1 MGLRGWEQPPDLPQW
16 LTPSR
21 GAAACLSSLL
31 PSRAL
36 PHHVSSFKL
45 TKCWAVTS
53 PVPPWPRVSPPSPP
67 LALPGLSH
75 LGDVPPSS
83 LNPRPV
89 THCNQLLSKH
99 GVPCSSSTPCHHRW
113 LLCHPGALSLQPS
126 RSLLLRPL
134 SCRAP
139 TALLSPA
146 HLPSASSPRALV
158 FTTSCL
164 QNAFVFICC
173 VALCPFQAAPSP
185 NQKPLPPAMTEQ
197 HPECFVR
204 DGAMPVGSPR
214 LLTGPYQRTQ

>member
-36 PHHVSSFKL
+36 PHHVPSFKL

-53 PVPPWPRVSPPSPP
+53 PVPPRPRVSPPSPP
-67 LALPGLSH
+67 LTLPGLSH
-75 LGDVPPSS
+75 LGDVSPSS

-113 LLCHPGALSLQPS
+113 LLCHPGALSLLPS

-146 HLPSASSPRALV
+146 HLPSASCPRFHHFLPSECLCLHLLRCIMPFPGCSFPKPEA
-158 FTTSCL
+158 FTPGYDRT
-164 QNAFVFICC
+164 
-173 VALCPFQAAPSP
+173 AP
-185 NQKPLPPAMTEQ
+185 
-197 HPECFVR
+197 
-204 DGAMPVGSPR
+204 
-214 LLTGPYQRTQ
+214 